1 MGKDKAREIQQRM
14 FEVINGRKIN
24 PFPIFAS
31 IKLDPFNKSAAKAK
45 TK

>member
-1 MGKDKAREIQQRM
+1 MGRDKAREMQQRI

-24 PFPIFAS
+24 PFPVFAS
-31 IKLDPFNKSAAKAK
+31 IKLDPFDKPAAKAK